1 MHEVSLVENIVA
13 LIEDEQRRQAF
24 SRVRTVSVHVGLL
37 GHVEPDA
44 LRFCFDAVTRGTAAD
59 GAALSIVMVAGAGQC
74 PACGQTVALADRFDA
89 CPACG
94 CAHVRMISGDE
105 LRLAELEVE

>member
-44 LRFCFDAVTRGTAAD
+44 LRFCFDAVTRGTAVDRHGRRRRAMPGLRPNR
-59 GAALSIVMVAGAGQC
+59 GA
-74 PACGQTVALADRFDA
+74 R
-89 CPACG
+89 
-94 CAHVRMISGDE
+94 
-105 LRLAELEVE
+105 